1 MKRLNDYLSA
11 DELADYV
18 QLKEH
23 KDGHCIKLTNCSF
36 SWSKASSVGG
46 EAGEGAAVTVPK
58 SILSQINI
66 QIRNNSFVAI
76 VGRVGSGKSS
86 ALSAILGNMELT
98 EGSISM

>member
-11 DELADYV
+11 DELSDYV
-18 QLKEH
+18 QLREH
-23 KDGHCIKLTNCSF
+23 KDGNCIKLANCSF

-46 EAGEGAAVTVPK
+46 EAGKGKVITVPK

-76 VGRVGSGKSS
+76 VGQVGCGKSS
-86 ALSAILGNMELT
+86 LLNAILGNMELT
-98 EGSISM
+98 EGTISM